1 MPQGN
6 PWDRWG
12 IIHTTRDG
20 YPILT
25 ETALWQLTAQHPEV
39 IERVSPTELYVHLD
53 QPYRAIVLSDRSFR
67 ELIAAPERKRPS

>member
-1 MPQGN
+1 MPRGN

-39 IERVSPTELYVHLD
+39 LERVSPAELYVHLD

-67 ELIAAPERKRPS
+67 ALISAPERKRPS